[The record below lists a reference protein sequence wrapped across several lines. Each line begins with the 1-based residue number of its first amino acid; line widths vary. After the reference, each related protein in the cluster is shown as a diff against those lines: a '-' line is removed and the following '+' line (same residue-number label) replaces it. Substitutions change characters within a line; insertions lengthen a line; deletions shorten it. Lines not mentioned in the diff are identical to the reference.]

1 MFIYFLFFQSVM
13 AHCIWL
19 TDDEIYT
26 LRERGV
32 GISHCPNSNV
42 SIRSGLCDIRRLL
55 NSGLKVGL
63 GTGMSGITIEFNFI

>member
-1 MFIYFLFFQSVM
+1 M

-19 TDDEIYT
+19 GDEEIYT

-32 GISHCPNSNV
+32 GIAHCPNSNI

-55 NSGLKVGL
+55 NHGLKVGL
-63 GTGMSGITIEFNFI
+63 GTGEFGGIGTIIVMLLLIFS

>member
-1 MFIYFLFFQSVM
+1 M

-63 GTGMSGITIEFNFI
+63 GTGMSGITIEFYFI